1 MRKLRTALLAGAGAM
16 LVAGAAVA
24 AEKYHTMNVALPDG
38 SVALIRYQGEVAPK
52 VVVAD
57 APVQHIVLADP
68 FAAFDDPAFVD
79 LDRMAAMMV
88 QQHQQ
93 MMQHVAQMQA
103 QMEGAMRQAQSQ
115 TRTVAATRGG
125 AAPADGIVQYSFVS
139 TTDANGCT
147 TSVQWRSDG
156 SGAQPQ
162 VQKVSSGT
170 CDAKPEAA
178 KPTKTAAPAA
188 KAEISRTVPGTNRT

>member
-1 MRKLRTALLAGAGAM
+1 M
-16 LVAGAAVA
+16 
-24 AEKYHTMNVALPDG
+24 
-38 SVALIRYQGEVAPK
+38 
-52 VVVAD
+52 
-57 APVQHIVLADP
+57 LADP
-68 FAAFDDPAFVD
+68 FAAFGDPVFAD
-79 LDRMAAMMV
+79 LDRMAAMMA

-103 QMEGAMRQAQSQ
+103 QMEDAMRQAQSH
-115 TRTVAATRGG
+115 TRTVAATSGS

-139 TTDANGCT
+139 STDANGCT

-162 VQKVSSGT
+162 VQKISSGT
-170 CDAKPEAA
+170 CDAKPEAV

-188 KAEISRTVPGTNRT
+188 KPETSQTVPGTNRT